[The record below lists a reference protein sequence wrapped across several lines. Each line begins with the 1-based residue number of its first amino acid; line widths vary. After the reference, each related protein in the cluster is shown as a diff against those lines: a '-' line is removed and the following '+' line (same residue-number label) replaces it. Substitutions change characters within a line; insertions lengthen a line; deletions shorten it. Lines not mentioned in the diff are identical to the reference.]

1 MTELALQQQNVLGD
15 LDALER
21 IERFANVMAS
31 GRSTIPKEL
40 QNNLGDCLA
49 IALQAA
55 AWQMNPFA
63 VAQKSHVIKG
73 KLGYEAQLVN
83 AVITR
88 HAPIEG
94 RLTFTYS
101 EGWEK
106 ILGRFRITKGQNGD
120 YAVADWSQADEKGL
134 WCEVSAT
141 MKGENEPRVTR
152 VQMVQ
157 AYPRQ
162 STQWA
167 TDPKQQLTYVTIKR
181 WARLH
186 CPDIILGIYTPDE
199 LQNRE
204 MPEKD
209 VTPADRIKARLS
221 QGRSPAVRTDDD
233 SPSAGTVIDHTDG
246 EETPVRTAKDS
257 PVHRTPAQNTPIE
270 HEQDNTQEGVKD
282 NDRLSR
288 VRNILKDQKVIP
300 LAEPNDQDRATLQ
313 MAIDSIVSCKTL
325 DELDQCGKDL
335 TDMIHPDLK
344 PEAIRVF
351 KERRKVLGSTD
362 KQASE

>member
-1 MTELALQQQNVLGD
+1 MNELALQQQNVLGD
-15 LDALER
+15 LDTLDR
-21 IERFANVMAS
+21 VERFANLMAS
-31 GRSTIPKEL
+31 GQCTIPKEL
-40 QNNLGDCLA
+40 QNNPGDCLA
-49 IALQAA
+49 ISLQAM
-55 AWQMNPFA
+55 AWQMNPFS
-63 VAQKSHVIKG
+63 VAQKSFVIKG

-106 ILGRFRITKGQNGD
+106 ILGRFRIVKGQNGD
-120 YAVADWSQADEKGL
+120 YAVSDWNQGDEQGL

-141 MKGENEPRVTR
+141 MKGEETPRATR

-167 TDPKQQLTYVTIKR
+167 TDPRQQLAYVTVKR

-199 LQNRE
+199 LQNRDI
-204 MPEKD
+204 PEKD
-209 VTPADRIKARLS
+209 VTPKERINARLS
-221 QGRSPAVRTDDD
+221 QGQSASSRKASDL
-233 SPSAGTVIDHTDG
+233 PSGGTVIDTAGG
-246 EETPVRTAKDS
+246 EESPTRAAEDS
-257 PVHRTPAQNTPIE
+257 PVHRTPTQNTPKE
-270 HEQDNTQEGVKD
+270 HEQDTDDKD
-282 NDRLSR
+282 SDRLAR
-288 VRNILKDQKVIP
+288 VRKLVKQSGSIA
-300 LAEPNDQDRATLQ
+300 LAEPNDQDRETLK
-313 MAIDSIVSCKTL
+313 MAVDSIVSCNTL
-325 DELDQCGKDL
+325 DQLDQCRQDL
-335 TDMIHPDLK
+335 TDQIHPDLK

-351 KERRKVLGSTD
+351 KE
-362 KQASE
+362 KQKALK